1 MDFPILTF
9 IIFTPAVGAALT
21 LLVPARRPEIAKAV
35 GYMAT
40 AATAG
45 FAAYMLWSFET
56 GKAGL
61 QFVEHHSWFGDTGV
75 SYLVGVD
82 GISVFMVALTAL
94 VFPLGLLASARL
106 QVRVKAYTFW
116 FLVLETAI
124 MGIFLAVDLIAFF
137 IFWELLLV
145 PMYFIIAGWGHERRV
160 YAAMKFFL
168 YTMAGSAFL
177 LASILALGF
186 LHQSATGNLT
196 FDFRTLMEWDGLS
209 GSTETWLFF
218 GFMISFAIKA
228 PLFPFHTWL
237 PDVHTE
243 APTFGS
249 VVLAGVLL
257 KMGAYGFLRFSFTL
271 FPQASVDWAW
281 LLLVLSVIGIFYG
294 SIIAA
299 RQKDLKRLIAYSSI
313 AHMGFLVLGIF
324 TLTTTGL
331 DGALV
336 IMISHA
342 LTTGALFLLVG
353 FLDERTHTRIMSELK
368 GIWKAAPIL
377 GGLFLFATFAGI
389 GVPGLSGF
397 VGEFLSLLATFVVH
411 RWYAVLAAF
420 GVVLGAVYMLYAF
433 QQSFTGIPKGVT
445 EKLRDLNAREV
456 VVVAPLLLLS
466 VFIGLYPK
474 PIIDRVEPTMKAL
487 IAHFEER
494 TDYREPKQTGD
505 EAERPRREGAPVGEP
520 REHEGGH
527 GSEEGP

>member
-9 IIFTPAVGAALT
+9 IIFTPAVGAALV
-21 LLVPARRPEIAKAV
+21 LLVPANRPEIAKAV
-35 GYMAT
+35 GYLASV
-40 AATAG
+40 ATAG
-45 FAAYMLWSFET
+45 FAGYMLWHFET
-56 GKAGL
+56 GTAGL
-61 QFVEHHSWFGDTGV
+61 QFVEDHKWFGDTGV

-94 VFPLGLLASARL
+94 VFPLGLLASQRL
-106 QVRVKAYTFW
+106 QQRVKAYTFW
-116 FLVLETAI
+116 FLILETAI

-145 PMYFIIAGWGHERRV
+145 PMYFIIAGWGHDRRI
-160 YAAMKFFL
+160 YAATKFFL

-177 LASILALGF
+177 LAAILALGF

-196 FDFRTLMEWDGLS
+196 FDYRTLMDWNGLS
-209 GSTETWLFF
+209 GSTETWLFL

-271 FPQASVDWAW
+271 FPNASVDWAPV
-281 LLLVLSVIGIFYG
+281 LLVLSVIGIFYG
-294 SIIAA
+294 SIVAA
-299 RQKDLKRLIAYSSI
+299 RQRDLKRLIAYSSI
-313 AHMGFLVLGIF
+313 AHMGFLILGIF
-324 TLTTTGL
+324 TLTTVGL
-331 DGALV
+331 DGALI

-368 GIWKAAPIL
+368 GIWKAAPLL
-377 GGLFLFATFAGI
+377 GGLFVFATFAGI

-397 VGEFLSLLATFVVH
+397 VGEFLTLIATFVVH
-411 RWYAVLAAF
+411 RWYAVVAVF
-420 GVVLGAVYMLYAF
+420 GVVLGAVYMLFAV
-433 QQSFTGIPKGVT
+433 QQSFTGVPKGVT
-445 EKLRDLNAREV
+445 EKLHDLNLREV
-456 VVVAPLLLLS
+456 FVIAPLLLLS
-466 VFIGLYPK
+466 VFIGLYPR
-474 PIIDRVEPTMKAL
+474 PILERVEPTMKSL

-494 TDYREPKQTGD
+494 TDYREPKQTGT
-505 EAERPRREGAPVGEP
+505 EAEPATSTGARHEHGGTGEG
-520 REHEGGH
+520 R
-527 GSEEGP
+527 